1 MLNFSFKLNRKMKAL
16 QTLVILLFAL
26 VTTQAHAQKTK
37 PEVARYTKVPAGYL
51 MVLRQGDNILKEIE
65 TLATTENIPSATF
78 TGMGFV
84 NITFGFFDFKTKK
97 YDPKDFKDME
107 LASLTGSVAW
117 QNGKPSIHAHG
128 VVTGKD
134 FMAYGGHILSGTVS
148 TGSVEIMVTV
158 HDKKLERILEQPLG
172 ANVLCVGECK

>member
-1 MLNFSFKLNRKMKAL
+1 MKASQVYL
-16 QTLVILLFAL
+16 SFVLIATIL
-26 VTTQAHAQKTK
+26 AHKAQAQKTQ
-37 PEVARYTKVPAGYL
+37 PEIARYTKVTAGYM
-51 MVLRQGDNILKEIE
+51 MVLRQGDDILTEIE
-65 TLATTENIPSATF
+65 KLATAEKLPSATF

-107 LASLTGSVAW
+107 LASLAGSIAW

-148 TGSVEIMVTV
+148 TGSVEIMITV

-172 ANVLCVGECK
+172 ANVLCLGNCGQ